1 MANKRYADLSPPLG
15 FPGGPCHVF
24 DRIQEEIEH
33 PAVAISLANKV
44 QQGLDITNPEAHK
57 VYSLQKERGI
67 GFIRGLLITPHA
79 QYRMD
84 LRSVTVSELRLFFV
98 SFQRYLER
106 VRQKSPS
113 EYNMFAKRLQFGEE
127 INWTDPKL
135 KLTVVF
141 YTDRQAIAKIITT
154 YWQGDADPK
163 PVSCGANRRSP
174 INRYATLVEDMTG
187 YQTYVSQ
194 NPASSDSSPMDS
206 ATTTFYNSQHD
217 FGPVGINTQDS
228 SSETYNATPGRGLVD
243 GERYMDNVIR
253 RTNPNRR
260 RMQEDDAGRVTASRR
275 RADLNQQYSGQFIF
289 GPSDID
295 PEFQG
300 YPSASNSL
308 SPQFPHKQIGDN
320 TPVFTDPH
328 APGSAKVIPYVTDT
342 EFANRMAAKSSEIL
356 QGLDPKVVAK
366 AMSIKPKLT
375 RVDKK
380 NRMWTF
386 TVPSAKEG
394 DYTVKVKGGGNAVY
408 APKMDLKISCTC
420 KDWVYG
426 GSEHWAQTEGYL
438 YGKPQG
444 TAEAP
449 KVRDSG
455 GLKRVCKHVAAVLQK
470 LEGYSMGASKKA
482 SKFGGSYRYA
492 TPFEW
497 GTAGSPIFD
506 AMNEDDYGPEELE
519 RMPPRELIRAIQD
532 GRGANA
538 DLSGM
543 DLENKNFLGARLM
556 NASLDGTNLAGANLS
571 SANLENATLY
581 GTDLEG
587 ANLENATLDRAELTD
602 TNLRYANL
610 QNVSF
615 FNARIRNVNMEGAD
629 LRGANLAGSMFSGT
643 VKLKGVKY
651 DHRTKW
657 PRGFTPPP
665 SI

>member
-1 MANKRYADLSPPLG
+1 M
-15 FPGGPCHVF
+15 V

-33 PAVAISLANKV
+33 PAVSSSLANKV

-57 VYSLQKERGI
+57 VYTLEKERGV

-84 LRSVTVSELRLFFV
+84 LRSVTVSELRLFFT

-106 VRQKSPS
+106 VSQKSPL
-113 EYNMFAKRLQFGEE
+113 EYKMFAKRLQFGEE

-174 INRYATLVEDMTG
+174 INRYATLAEDMTG
-187 YQTYVSQ
+187 FQTYVSQ
-194 NPASSDSSPMDS
+194 NPASADSSPMDS
-206 ATTTFYNSQHD
+206 ATTTFYNSKHD

-320 TPVFTDPH
+320 TPVFTDAH

-394 DYTVKVKGGGNAVY
+394 DYTVKVKGEGNAVY

-426 GSEHWAQTEGYL
+426 GPEHWAKTEGYL

-449 KVRDSG
+449 EVRDSG
-455 GLKRVCKHVAAVLQK
+455 GVKRVCKHVAAVLQK
-470 LEGYSMGASKKA
+470 LEGYSMSTSKKA
-482 SKFGGSYRYA
+482 SDSWQNPVNYGQ
-492 TPFEW
+492 
-497 GTAGSPIFD
+497 
-506 AMNEDDYGPEELE
+506 GPEWISEMEDEVLRGGAWWDITKSTGNELRVE
-519 RMPPRELIRAIQD
+519 NTQRVAMFHAKQYDDTLSITGVTDNGKKFQKMLPMKSTIVKDLQRFLLTKGIDLKESQSRRA
-532 GRGANA
+532 AA
-538 DLSGM
+538 DRNL
-543 DLENKNFLGARLM
+543 LEGFSTDKK
-556 NASLDGTNLAGANLS
+556 ASLRRIAS
-571 SANLENATLY
+571 
-581 GTDLEG
+581 
-587 ANLENATLDRAELTD
+587 EL
-602 TNLRYANL
+602 
-610 QNVSF
+610 Q
-615 FNARIRNVNMEGAD
+615 
-629 LRGANLAGSMFSGT
+629 
-643 VKLKGVKY
+643 
-651 DHRTKW
+651 
-657 PRGFTPPP
+657 
-665 SI
+665 SIEREIAALGYTR